1 MTEDGQWASAGGIF
15 PFSRGTNRLKRT
27 AARCRWFLFF
37 SGFRTAERSG
47 EDGATKEKG
56 NDTTAAAVRQTPVVD
71 SFLPRLRPDVWVR
84 LCFLSAGIFVS

>member
-1 MTEDGQWASAGGIF
+1 MGFRRRDF
-15 PFSRGTNRLKRT
+15 PFQPRHQSAETDGR
-27 AARCRWFLFF
+27 AMPVVSFF